1 MRRKGAPSQNDKILE
16 YLKGGATISEDKAI
30 ELFRCYRLSARIK
43 DLRNKGY
50 NIIRADIPDP
60 FGTFAVYS
68 LEQEEKTENA

>member
-1 MRRKGAPSQNDKILE
+1 MRRKGAPSQNDKILA
-16 YLKGGATISEDKAI
+16 YLKGGATISQDKAI

-50 NIIRADIPDP
+50 NIIKADIPDP

-68 LEQEEKTENA
+68 LEESENA